1 MFNRIFDKGFSKNS
15 YVEVNNLVGGKSEAT
30 AEKLVSS
37 KLWSDLSKEIKKPFT
52 LSKNHNKMFKNHPR
66 ILRWIIQIW

>member
-1 MFNRIFDKGFSKNS
+1 MFNRIFDKGFSKYS

-37 KLWSDLSKEIKKPFT
+37 KL
-52 LSKNHNKMFKNHPR
+52 
-66 ILRWIIQIW
+66 